1 MPSADFENAQK
12 RLCDFIDKTL
22 SAIECDE
29 FQLEILFHDGSRFR
43 TQCSWRIAQGDSL
56 LFGSGDVGGQISTDV
71 LASLIGLKVVS
82 ASILRFEDTE
92 LRLERGFIVQ
102 VISDAVQFETWDA
115 HLDVGWVIFS
125 DGKLTIFP
133 PPSVAADVNSVL

>member
-1 MPSADFENAQK
+1 
-12 RLCDFIDKTL
+12 
-22 SAIECDE
+22 
-29 FQLEILFHDGSRFR
+29 
-43 TQCSWRIAQGDSL
+43 
-56 LFGSGDVGGQISTDV
+56 V